1 MGIETIGSLLRFIE
15 KSPSVYHV
23 VQNMEAELDKAG
35 FIKLDER
42 QKWELHLGE
51 KYYVN
56 RNGSSLISFTLPE
69 RMPKGYL
76 MIASHTD
83 SPSFQIKE
91 NPEIAL
97 TGYYTKI
104 NIEKYGGMLCA
115 PWFDRPLSAA
125 GRVCI
130 RTEGGIVCR
139 LVDLGRPMFVIPSL
153 AIHMDREA
161 NSSASYNVQKDM
173 LPLYGEDGVKG
184 RLKEKLALKLGTVPE
199 NILSTE
205 LFLYNA
211 ERGMLWGEDDAFFS
225 APKLDDL
232 ACLYPSFQGFL
243 KAKNASYINMHLAFD
258 NEEVGS
264 TTKQGADSG
273 FLMDVMDR
281 IDAGLACGGEEGKM
295 RRAESFMISADNAHA
310 LHPNHTEK
318 ADPVNRP
325 KINGGIVIKRSA
337 NQKYT
342 TDALSQALVME
353 ICEKANLPYQIF
365 TNRADIPGGSTLGNI
380 SNSHVSLNT
389 ADIGLA
395 QLAMHSCFETAG
407 AKDPGYLESFSQAFY
422 ETDLGLFLR

>member
-15 KSPSVYHV
+15 KSPSIYHV

-91 NPEIAL
+91 NPEMAL

-130 RTEGGIVCR
+130 RTEKGIACR

-161 NSSASYNVQKDM
+161 NSAASYNVQKDM

-310 LHPNHTEK
+310 FHPNHTEK

-325 KINGGIVIKRSA
+325 KMNGGIVIKRSA

-342 TDALSQALVME
+342 TDALSQAFVME

-422 ETDLGLFLR
+422 ETDLGSLLR